1 MPATKMKKNAVR
13 WNRLAANLPL
23 FVDACK
29 TGKQYPGNF
38 TEAEHI
44 TEAINLYA
52 LALRTGQIL
61 KYDPVNLKITNVP
74 EANKWLDREYRSGW
88 DPASI

>member
-1 MPATKMKKNAVR
+1 MPRQLQRDKRSQVEQTS
-13 WNRLAANLPL
+13 AALPL
-23 FVDACK
+23 FVDACR

-38 TEAEHI
+38 TQAEYI

-52 LALRTGQIL
+52 LALRTGKML
-61 KYDPVNLKITNVP
+61 KYDPVNFKITNVA
-74 EANKWLDREYRSGW
+74 EANKWLDRDYRTGW